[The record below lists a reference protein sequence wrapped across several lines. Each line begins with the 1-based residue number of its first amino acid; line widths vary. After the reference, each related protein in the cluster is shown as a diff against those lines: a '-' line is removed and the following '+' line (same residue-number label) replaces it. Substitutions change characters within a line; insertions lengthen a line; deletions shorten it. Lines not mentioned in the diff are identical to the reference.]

1 MEGLSMDRMTAK
13 FYESYV
19 EHGTIDSEAPYSAI
33 SKYFHVAFKAG
44 DKVLD
49 VGSGSGRDLAVLL
62 KNGVDAYGIEPNGSM
77 RTYSLKKN
85 PELAGRVQPGSLPM
99 TRVPFGGNFDGVLCS
114 AVLMH
119 IHEDW
124 FVESWQSILNVLKP
138 NGKVL
143 FSLPSMRPSL
153 LRDRRD
159 NDGRFFENHRSDI
172 VGSLLTSLGFS
183 EIDLGVEATSMVPDI
198 TWTISL
204 FEFTPASL
212 GGSRHTW

>member
-1 MEGLSMDRMTAK
+1 MESLGMDRMTAK

-19 EHGTIDSEAPYSAI
+19 QHGTVDSEASHSAI

-62 KNGVDAYGIEPNGSM
+62 KNGVDAYGIEPNESM
-77 RTYSLKKN
+77 RTYSLTKH
-85 PELAGRVQPGSLPM
+85 PELAGRVQPGLLPI
-99 TRVPFGGNFDGVLCS
+99 TRVPFGGGFDGVLCS

-119 IHEDW
+119 IHEGC
-124 FVESWQSILNVLKP
+124 FAESWKSILEVLKP
-138 NGKVL
+138 SGKIL
-143 FSLPSMRPSL
+143 FSLPSMDPGL

-159 NDGRFFENHRSDI
+159 DDGRFFENRRFEV
-172 VGSLLTSLGFS
+172 VGSVLASLGFS
-183 EIDLGVEATSMVPDI
+183 EIDLGAEATSVYPGI

-204 FEFTPASL
+204 VESTAASL
-212 GGSRHTW
+212 GGESHIM